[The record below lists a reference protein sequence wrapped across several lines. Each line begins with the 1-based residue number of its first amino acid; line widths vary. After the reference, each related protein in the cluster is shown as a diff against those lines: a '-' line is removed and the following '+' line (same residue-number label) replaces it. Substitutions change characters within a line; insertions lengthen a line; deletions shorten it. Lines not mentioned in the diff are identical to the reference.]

1 MVINKRE
8 VPITELV
15 AVAEEAIFG
24 SHASSWPL
32 TKILDIGGT
41 ERVPHYSTSGGG
53 EGRILCASVCIYI
66 CVCVCMCVC
75 LCVCVCVYMYVCICV
90 YVCMGVCV
98 VCVCVLVEL
107 SFRNFLL
114 SLSPPLIS
122 LPPLPQPSLRSRPFP
137 ATSTVGRW

>member
-24 SHASSWPL
+24 RHASSWPL

-75 LCVCVCVYMYVCICV
+75 MCVCLCVCVCVCISICV
-90 YVCMGVCV
+90 YVCMCV
-98 VCVCVLVEL
+98 YVYVCVC
-107 SFRNFLL
+107 
-114 SLSPPLIS
+114 
-122 LPPLPQPSLRSRPFP
+122 
-137 ATSTVGRW
+137 W

>member
-53 EGRILCASVCIYI
+53 EGRILCASVCISI
-66 CVCVCMCVC
+66 SVCVCACVY
-75 LCVCVCVYMYVCICV
+75 VCVCVYMCVWVC
-90 YVCMGVCV
+90 VCVCV
-98 VCVCVLVEL
+98 VCVCVC
-107 SFRNFLL
+107 
-114 SLSPPLIS
+114 
-122 LPPLPQPSLRSRPFP
+122 
-137 ATSTVGRW
+137 W

>member
-53 EGRILCASVCIYI
+53 EGRILCASVCIS
-66 CVCVCMCVC
+66 
-75 LCVCVCVYMYVCICV
+75 ICV
-90 YVCMGVCV
+90 YVCMCV
-98 VCVCVLVEL
+98 YVYVCVC
-107 SFRNFLL
+107 
-114 SLSPPLIS
+114 
-122 LPPLPQPSLRSRPFP
+122 
-137 ATSTVGRW
+137 W